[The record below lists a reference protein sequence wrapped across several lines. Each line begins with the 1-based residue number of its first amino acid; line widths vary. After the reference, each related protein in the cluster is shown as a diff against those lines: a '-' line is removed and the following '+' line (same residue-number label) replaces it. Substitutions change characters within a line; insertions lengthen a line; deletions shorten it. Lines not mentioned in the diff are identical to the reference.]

1 MVNNSSS
8 SLRLKMAS
16 RKTTLQKMGK
26 KQNGKHKKIEDA
38 EPDEFVVEEVLGRPV
53 VNGKVEYLQKGKGL
67 RRGQCLGT

>member
-38 EPDEFVVEEVLGRPV
+38 EPDEFVVGKVSGRRV